1 MKSIAAGALLL
12 ALLAVGCD
20 RDRSNPLDPQ
30 ADLVQGR
37 PATPAEVSARGEIG
51 RIRLAWQPV
60 TDPDLAGYAV
70 LRSDRS
76 NGTFTFVSG
85 EGDSTAGITTGKTTF
100 DDTIRGEIRTFFYRV
115 AAVDTSGLRS
125 ELSGFVGATSLADE
139 RAPES
144 PHSVSAVA
152 SETPGEVVVRWSAP
166 ESDAGGEELSGL
178 SGYVVLRSEGTGGS
192 VAVDTLSRDERAYR
206 DTGLKSRTTYSYSV
220 VAFDG
225 SGNASRASA
234 SVSVTT
240 SGLPSPSGLQAAS
253 GIGRIELSWTA
264 VGEPSLAGYD
274 VYRSSTSDGE
284 YRRLSG
290 AEGTSFTTGLTSYVD
305 SNLSGGQRYY
315 YKVRSVGSDG
325 VLSELSGFVGATSL
339 ADERAPESPHSVS
352 AVASETPGEVVVR
365 WSAPESDA
373 GGEELSGLS
382 GYVVLRSE
390 GTGGSVAVDTL
401 SRDERAIGTRV

>member
-192 VAVDTLSRDERAYR
+192 VALDTLSRDERAYR

-220 VAFDG
+220 VAIDG

-234 SVSVTT
+234 PVSVTT
-240 SGLPSPSGLQAAS
+240 SGLPSPSDLRAAS
-253 GIGRIELSWTA
+253 GIGRIELSRWPGMTCIA
-264 VGEPSLAGYD
+264 
-274 VYRSSTSDGE
+274 
-284 YRRLSG
+284 RRRRTGSIG
-290 AEGTSFTTGLTSYVD
+290 AWRGRRVYVD
-305 SNLSGGQRYY
+305 SNLPGGLRPLRTSGR
-315 YKVRSVGSDG
+315 RS
-325 VLSELSGFVGATSL
+325 LLI
-339 ADERAPESPHSVS
+339 
-352 AVASETPGEVVVR
+352 
-365 WSAPESDA
+365 
-373 GGEELSGLS
+373 
-382 GYVVLRSE
+382 RS
-390 GTGGSVAVDTL
+390 
-401 SRDERAIGTRV
+401 RR

>member
-37 PATPAEVSARGEIG
+37 PATPAELSARGEIG
-51 RIRLAWQPV
+51 LVRLSWQPV

-76 NGTFTFVSG
+76 NGTFTFVAG

-100 DDTIRGEIRTFFYRV
+100 DDTIRGEISTFFYRV

-125 ELSGFVGATSLADE
+125 ELSGFVGATSLSDE

-152 SETPGEVVVRWSAP
+152 SESPGEVLVRWSAP
-166 ESDAGGEELSGL
+166 ETDAGGAALSGL

-192 VAVDTLSRDERAYR
+192 VAVDTLSREEREYR
-206 DTGLKSRTTYSYSV
+206 DRGLKSRTTYSYSV

-225 SGNASRASA
+225 SGNTSRASA

-240 SGLPSPSGLQAAS
+240 SGLPSPSGLRADS

-264 VGEPSLAGYD
+264 VAEPSLAGYD

-305 SNLSGGQRYY
+305 SNLSGGRRYY

-325 VLSELSGFVGATSL
+325 VSTASCRVSWA
-339 ADERAPESPHSVS
+339 RPHFR
-352 AVASETPGEVVVR
+352 T
-365 WSAPESDA
+365 
-373 GGEELSGLS
+373 SGL
-382 GYVVLRSE
+382 RSP
-390 GTGGSVAVDTL
+390 L
-401 SRDERAIGTRV
+401 IRSRR